1 MSDPTPGGADKP
13 ESDVPEIPDAETPDV
28 PEAADIPETPLVTPE
43 PEAPAFSGGDET
55 ARIPVEPE
63 VAWNAPEPP
72 RSMPWE
78 APAAGAAV
86 TAAAVPPVQPT
97 TAPDGSPA
105 PGGVLSAATV
115 GWVAPPPEPV
125 ATGQPGWEVASTWVR
140 FAAYLIDGFIC
151 ALLLGFGV
159 GIALAISPGLS
170 DGGTAVGL
178 AYGVASAGLYFVYF
192 VGFWTSGAQATP
204 GMRLLKLRVANA
216 ADGKRLAI
224 GPATIR
230 WLALGYIFT
239 LVSVIPTLSGL
250 GFLALIWWIVLLVT
264 TATDKMHQGAHDKW
278 AKSVIVRPQGA
289 GAGAFV
295 AACLIIVLIIGFFFM
310 ASIVGLI
317 LLGSQLSNILSAVG
331 ESI

>member
-13 ESDVPEIPDAETPDV
+13 ESDVPATPDADV
-28 PEAADIPETPLVTPE
+28 PETADMSETPVPETPE
-43 PEAPAFSGGDET
+43 PQAPAVIGGDET

-72 RSMPWE
+72 RAMPWE
-78 APAAGAAV
+78 APAAGAG
-86 TAAAVPPVQPT
+86 AAAGATAPPVQPT

-115 GWVAPPPEPV
+115 GWVAPPPEPI
-125 ATGQPGWEVASTWVR
+125 ATGQPGWEIASTWVR
-140 FAAYLIDGFIC
+140 FAAYLIDGFVC

-159 GIALAISPGLS
+159 GIVLAIAPGLA
-170 DGGTAVGL
+170 DGGMAIGL

-224 GPATIR
+224 GPATVR

-239 LVSVIPTLSGL
+239 VVSVIPALSGL
-250 GFLALIWWIVLLVT
+250 GLLAAIWWLILLVT
-264 TATDKMHQGAHDKW
+264 TATDRMHQGAHDKW

-295 AACLIIVLIIGFFFM
+295 AACLIIVLIIGFFFV